1 MKKLIVSLMAVML
14 LVGFI
19 PTTIVEASEVAFSEE
34 DVDTRASIPL
44 VVLHNGTNFR
54 TGPGTHFTSLG
65 HVHKGDRVVRT
76 GATQYDS
83 NRYAW
88 YPVYILTGQNTGR
101 SGWIR
106 ADLLRYDI

>member
-1 MKKLIVSLMAVML
+1 MKKILVSLMAVML
-14 LVGFI
+14 LVGFV
-19 PTTIVEASEVAFSEE
+19 PTTIVEASEIASSE